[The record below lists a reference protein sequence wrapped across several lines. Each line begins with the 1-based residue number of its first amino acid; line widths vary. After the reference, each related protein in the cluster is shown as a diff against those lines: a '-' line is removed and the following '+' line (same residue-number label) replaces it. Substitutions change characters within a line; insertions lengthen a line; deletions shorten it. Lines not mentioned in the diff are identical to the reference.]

1 MQGIKPFITTKQKVK
16 FIQTL
21 LQVGFDV
28 LDCGSFVS
36 PHAIPQMKDT
46 GEVIER
52 LNLDNTKTRLLVIIA
67 NYRGAKDAVRYPQ
80 IDYLGFPFSISET
93 FQQRSEEHTS
103 ELQSRGHL
111 VCRLL
116 LEKKNTI

>member
-1 MQGIKPFITTKQKVK
+1 MEAINTDIPVRIIDCPRDGMQGIKPFIPTEQKVT

-67 NYRGAKDAVRYPQ
+67 NYRGAKDAVRYAQNEYICLPV
-80 IDYLGFPFSISET
+80 SISENSK
-93 FQQRSEEHTS
+93 QR
-103 ELQSRGHL
+103 
-111 VCRLL
+111 
-116 LEKKNTI
+116 NT

>member
-1 MQGIKPFITTKQKVK
+1 MESINTDIPVRIIDCLRDAMQGIKPFIPTKQKVK

-67 NYRGAKDAVRYPQ
+67 NYRGAKDAVCYP
-80 IDYLGFPFSISET
+80 
-93 FQQRSEEHTS
+93 RSEERRVVK
-103 ELQSRGHL
+103 ECRSRTATEH
-111 VCRLL
+111 
-116 LEKKNTI
+116 